1 MQIGT
6 LVRNIYTGEIWVVTA
21 FAHGGMVEVSAQ
33 WLVPNDALEVIC
45 K

>member
-1 MQIGT
+1 MRIGT
-6 LVRNIYTGEIWVVTA
+6 LVRNIHTGEMWVVTA

-33 WLVPNDALEVIC
+33 WLVPSACLEVLC